1 MVKILSN
8 FDTKFPQLMYQQ
20 YVDIYGSRNVL
31 LVRRSFV
38 YMVYRIIIPLLS
50 MMLLLWGMLSLGI
63 WLSQFFGIG
72 IEWIFLV
79 ISIIIAAVVFW
90 KVIGASIDF
99 FLDFTIVTP
108 RFVMEYDQLGVFG
121 RTARSLDSK
130 KIKSVRVDKK
140 WFLKS
145 LFNYGDILFYGEWDT
160 QIPEIA
166 IKFIY
171 NPLVLRDKITRLIH
185 K

>member
-1 MVKILSN
+1 
-8 FDTKFPQLMYQQ
+8 
-20 YVDIYGSRNVL
+20 
-31 LVRRSFV
+31 
-38 YMVYRIIIPLLS
+38 
-50 MMLLLWGMLSLGI
+50 MLSLGI

-140 WFLKS
+140 
-145 LFNYGDILFYGEWDT
+145 
-160 QIPEIA
+160 
-166 IKFIY
+166 
-171 NPLVLRDKITRLIH
+171 
-185 K
+185 